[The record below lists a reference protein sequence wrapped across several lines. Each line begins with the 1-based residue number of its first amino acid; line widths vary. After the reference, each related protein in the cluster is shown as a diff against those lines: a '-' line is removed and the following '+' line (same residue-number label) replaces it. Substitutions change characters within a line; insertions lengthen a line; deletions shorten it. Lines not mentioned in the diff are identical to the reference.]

1 MKLTDRQLA
10 SGASL
15 TDLLHIVIPSDKSQ
29 NPNGSS
35 YKIEMGTYA
44 SLFSTPTYWINGS
57 SGLYS
62 LKANNN
68 SGLNAIG
75 NYSIAE
81 GYNTHANGD
90 YSHAEGRQT
99 TALGVSSHAG
109 GSGTTANGYASF
121 IHGNNSVVNGNY
133 SIVLGR
139 NLTGNTA
146 DTTYVD
152 NLNIRTVPIGTPINN
167 LGIDVNGR
175 VVAGTSTD
183 LHVTGM
189 TFNTGNYNLS
199 VQRNDG
205 VTFTQSLGI
214 LASDMNVT
222 GGTYNSSTGI
232 ATFTNNS
239 GGTFQVTGFVTGMTD
254 TYTTGGTYN
263 QTTGIA
269 TFTNN
274 LGGTFQVT
282 GFLTPN
288 KQKII
293 TTSYSLLSDDN
304 DYTIIINNGSNP
316 INITIPSGLPYAINI
331 GFIQQGTGDVTFITS
346 GTTIKTPLVG
356 AFKIKGENYNAYLE
370 QVASSNV
377 YHLLG
382 NLKV

>member
-99 TALGVSSHAG
+99 TALGPSSHAG
-109 GSGTTANGYASF
+109 GSGTTANGIASF

-139 NLTGNTA
+139 NITGATA

-152 NLNIRTVPIGTPINN
+152 NLNIKTVPIGTPINN

-175 VVAGTSTD
+175 VVAG
-183 LHVTGM
+183 L
-189 TFNTGNYNLS
+189 
-199 VQRNDG
+199 
-205 VTFTQSLGI
+205 
-214 LASDMNVT
+214 
-222 GGTYNSSTGI
+222 
-232 ATFTNNS
+232 
-239 GGTFQVTGFVTGMTD
+239 
-254 TYTTGGTYN
+254 
-263 QTTGIA
+263 
-269 TFTNN
+269 
-274 LGGTFQVT
+274 
-282 GFLTPN
+282 LTPN

-293 TTSYSLLSDDN
+293 TTDYTILSDDN
-304 DYTIIINNGSNP
+304 NYTIIINNGSNP